1 MKRRTNRG
9 GRLAALAASSAVL
22 LSSCGFS
29 VYDLP
34 LPGGADVGD
43 DPYRVT
49 VQFRDV
55 LDLVPQSTV
64 KVDDV
69 TVGKIEEVELDGY
82 TANVT
87 LLLRRDVELPD
98 NAEATIRQ
106 TSLLGEKFVS
116 LAPPDSDP
124 SDELLGEGD
133 VIELEDTGRNI
144 EVEEVLGALSL
155 VLNGGGVAQLK
166 TITVELNKALE
177 GREASVKSVLRQMR
191 LLMAQ
196 FDDSKEEI
204 VTAIERVNS
213 LAISLNRRT
222 DDLDLALEEL
232 PSAIASVD
240 RQRDDLVK
248 MLTALQDLS
257 AVGTRVIQASKQGT
271 VDSLNALAPT
281 LTELAKSGDDLA
293 NSLQII
299 LTFPF
304 IDGVVGKN
312 PAQAR
317 DLHMG
322 DYKNLSIVLDLDL
335 RQGIPAIGNP
345 EGGEGTPFIPL
356 PVNDVLDALGLD
368 PIELPGGVLGG
379 GGGQNQDDGR
389 KGDGKN
395 GGDDGGDPVGDVLDG
410 LGLGRAAVGAGAAGG
425 ATGSD
430 EGEAPRV
437 DTDLAAMLVWGA
449 VQR

>member
-1 MKRRTNRG
+1 MTRRHARRA
-9 GRLAALAASSAVL
+9 RLAALVASSTVL

-69 TVGKIEEVELDGY
+69 TVGKIEDVELDGY
-82 TANVT
+82 TANVS
-87 LLLRRDVELPD
+87 LLLRSDVELPD
-98 NAEATIRQ
+98 NAKAEIRQ

-116 LAPPDSDP
+116 LKPPESDP

-166 TITVELNKALE
+166 TITTELNKALE

-191 LLMAQ
+191 ILMAQ
-196 FDDSKEEI
+196 FDDSKDDI

-232 PSAIASVD
+232 PTAIASVD

-248 MLTALQDLS
+248 ML
-257 AVGTRVIQASKQGT
+257 
-271 VDSLNALAPT
+271 
-281 LTELAKSGDDLA
+281 
-293 NSLQII
+293 
-299 LTFPF
+299 
-304 IDGVVGKN
+304 
-312 PAQAR
+312 
-317 DLHMG
+317 
-322 DYKNLSIVLDLDL
+322 
-335 RQGIPAIGNP
+335 
-345 EGGEGTPFIPL
+345 
-356 PVNDVLDALGLD
+356 DALCRSSARWA
-368 PIELPGGVLGG
+368 PG
-379 GGGQNQDDGR
+379 
-389 KGDGKN
+389 
-395 GGDDGGDPVGDVLDG
+395 
-410 LGLGRAAVGAGAAGG
+410 
-425 ATGSD
+425 
-430 EGEAPRV
+430 
-437 DTDLAAMLVWGA
+437 
-449 VQR
+449 